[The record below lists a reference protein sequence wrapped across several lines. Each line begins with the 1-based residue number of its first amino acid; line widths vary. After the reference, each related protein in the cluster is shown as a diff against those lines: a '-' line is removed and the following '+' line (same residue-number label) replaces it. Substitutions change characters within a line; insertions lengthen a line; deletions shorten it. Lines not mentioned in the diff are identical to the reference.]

1 MFNGVFANGVFNGVF
16 ANGVDVEDSG
26 SNCQDRIF
34 FFSFFRFLGAG
45 DGFVNDSF
53 VEIVFPTTLD
63 DCVDSVVCVEELTI
77 FGFLGGSSP
86 RAFLD
91 CVEESVV
98 VLFFV

>member
-1 MFNGVFANGVFNGVF
+1 VFNGVFANGVFNGVF

-26 SNCQDRIF
+26 FQGRIF

-45 DGFVNDSF
+45 DEFVNDSF

-86 RAFLD
+86 RGFL
-91 CVEESVV
+91 VEESVV

>member
-1 MFNGVFANGVFNGVF
+1 MFDEQVLAD
-16 ANGVDVEDSG
+16 AVDVEDSG
-26 SNCQDRIF
+26 SICQGRIIF

-86 RAFLD
+86 RGGFFD
-91 CVEESVV
+91 WVEESAV
-98 VLFFV
+98 VLFLVV